1 MYIGIN
7 AKKMWK
13 RCAARTSPSTSSRIE
28 LTSVRC
34 TMLIS
39 TRYNAFGHPCIGD
52 VIYEEPPS
60 SLSKSNTPLWT
71 LCLIFQQK
79 PWKMK
84 RFVCTLLE
92 ETEEDSPEAFSRKVC
107 SGTESPGKKEK
118 KPSRWLLFWEDLI
131 YIYFDLEQLGGKW
144 TKIWFTDKELQ

>member
-1 MYIGIN
+1 MLKN
-7 AKKMWK
+7 MWK
-13 RCAARTSPSTSSRIE
+13 SCAARTSPSTSSRIE

-107 SGTESPGKKEK
+107 SGTESPGKKRK
-118 KPSRWLLFWEDLI
+118 KAQPVASILRRPHLHLLWSWTTWGE
-131 YIYFDLEQLGGKW
+131 KW